1 MEFFLCNKCKV
12 AAKPTIHQNL
22 KTEWSKFRNITLK
35 RGTHLTF
42 SAIKVLKKNV
52 ITFCLHKVL
61 IKCRISV
68 RKSLNITEK
77 IRTRKILKLTVSRT
91 RRKKMMKNNI
101 EKNYYANNKKIK
113 ILLVATAYI
122 MKKRRWKKA
131 IKRTW

>member
-1 MEFFLCNKCKV
+1 M
-12 AAKPTIHQNL
+12 
-22 KTEWSKFRNITLK
+22 
-35 RGTHLTF
+35 
-42 SAIKVLKKNV
+42 
-52 ITFCLHKVL
+52 HKVL

-131 IKRTW
+131 IKRT